1 MIIVH
6 QYTVGVRM
14 RHFPRVG
21 CEALCLVFLVVLASI
36 GVQAQESGIVGT
48 VTDSSGAVLV
58 GASVT
63 ARNVN
68 TGEERQATTSSVGQF
83 AVPNLQ
89 PGTYQVTG
97 TKQGF
102 ESKVIDHV
110 TLEVQAVRTVDFVL
124 SPGAASEHVNV

>member
-1 MIIVH
+1 ML
-6 QYTVGVRM
+6 T
-14 RHFPRVG
+14 
-21 CEALCLVFLVVLASI
+21 SI
-36 GVQAQESGIVGT
+36 AAQAQESGIVGT

-58 GASVT
+58 GATIT
-63 ARNVN
+63 AKNVN
-68 TGEERQATTSSVGQF
+68 TGEERQATTSAIGQF

-102 ESKVIDHV
+102 ESKVVDQV

-124 SPGAASEHVNV
+124 